1 MPTLTAEQDS
11 LVPAE
16 MTLSKQANEMSNQH
30 PVVFCGNTV
39 KVGTIDY
46 CLDKVYSSVVDIL
59 SKLKDCLKSQLD
71 HLTTDPLCTAIASV
85 LDNKSFS
92 VKTCEDLHASVITI
106 VRHFE
111 TIGFKK
117 FELTM
122 LDYSFFNVNF

>member
-1 MPTLTAEQDS
+1 MPKLTTEQDS

-39 KVGTIDY
+39 KVGTVDY
-46 CLDKVYSSVVDIL
+46 CLDKVYLSVVDIL

-71 HLTTDPLCTAIASV
+71 HLTTDPLFTAIASV

-92 VKTCEDLHASVITI
+92 VKTCEDLHASVITCAPLWNY
-106 VRHFE
+106 RF
-111 TIGFKK
+111 
-117 FELTM
+117 
-122 LDYSFFNVNF
+122 